1 MGTTLEQQTATNH
14 SSQPSTTSTPMS
26 LFGYTDP
33 WSDLRDMQRQMDRL
47 MGWVGADITPTAFPE
62 VPLLTGGPT
71 TTGREL
77 GVTPFMDVR
86 QTDKG
91 LVVHAELPG
100 CSKDD
105 IKLSI
110 DQNRLVL
117 EGQKRTHHKE
127 KGENWVRKERFEGS
141 FYRTLPLPRGV
152 EANQIQANYQ
162 DGVLEVFV
170 PTPAGAPQKQAID
183 IKSSQ
188 ASTSGQQQI
197 SGQEQLGEKGKE
209 QVPIGGERGQK

>member
-1 MGTTLEQQTATNH
+1 
-14 SSQPSTTSTPMS
+14 MS

-47 MGWVGADITPTAFPE
+47 MGWAGADITPTGFAE

-71 TTGREL
+71 TTTGREL
-77 GVTPFMDVR
+77 GVTPRIGAGAGQLALGQWNPFMDVR

-100 CSKDD
+100 CNKDD

-110 DQNRLVL
+110 DQNRLIL

-152 EANQIQANYQ
+152 EPNQIQANYQ

-188 ASTSGQQQI
+188 ASTSGQQQQI

>member
-1 MGTTLEQQTATNH
+1 
-14 SSQPSTTSTPMS
+14 MS

-71 TTGREL
+71 TTTGGQL
-77 GVTPFMDVR
+77 GVTPRIGAGAGQLALGQWNPFMDVR

-100 CSKDD
+100 CNKDD

-110 DQNRLVL
+110 DQNRLIL

-152 EANQIQANYQ
+152 EPNQIQANYQ

-188 ASTSGQQQI
+188 ASTSGQEQQI

>member
-1 MGTTLEQQTATNH
+1 
-14 SSQPSTTSTPMS
+14 MS

-62 VPLLTGGPT
+62 VPLLTGPT
-71 TTGREL
+71 TTAREL
-77 GVTPFMDVR
+77 GLTPRIGAGAGQLALGLWNPFMDVR

-100 CSKDD
+100 CNKDD

-110 DQNRLVL
+110 DQNRLIL

-170 PTPAGAPQKQAID
+170 PTPAGAPQRQAID

-188 ASTSGQQQI
+188 ASTSGQQPQI
-197 SGQEQLGEKGKE
+197 SGQEQLGEKGRE

>member
-1 MGTTLEQQTATNH
+1 MGN
-14 SSQPSTTSTPMS
+14 
-26 LFGYTDP
+26 
-33 WSDLRDMQRQMDRL
+33 
-47 MGWVGADITPTAFPE
+47 
-62 VPLLTGGPT
+62 
-71 TTGREL
+71 
-77 GVTPFMDVR
+77 PFMDVR
-86 QTDKG
+86 QTDRG
-91 LVVHAELPG
+91 LMVHAELPG
-100 CSKDD
+100 CNKED

-110 DQNRLVL
+110 DQNRLIL

-170 PTPAGAPQKQAID
+170 PTPAGAQ
-183 IKSSQ
+183 
-188 ASTSGQQQI
+188 QQQI